1 MKVIQP
7 SAQHDGS
14 IHERQDRAYNRFAHK
29 SPGCKGCSYGDR
41 QYCVGIC
48 WKKVYESVLNRK
60 RITENSGES

>member
-1 MKVIQP
+1 MKVIHP
-7 SAQHDGS
+7 DAQQS
-14 IHERQDRAYNRFAHK
+14 EPIRERQDRGNNRYEHE
-29 SPGCKGCSYGDR
+29 SPDCKGCSYGDR